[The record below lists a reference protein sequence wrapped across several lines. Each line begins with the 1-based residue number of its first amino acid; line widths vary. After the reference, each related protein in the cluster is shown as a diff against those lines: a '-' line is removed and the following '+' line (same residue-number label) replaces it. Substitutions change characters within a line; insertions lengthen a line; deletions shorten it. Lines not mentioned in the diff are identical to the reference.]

1 MIELKNEFKK
11 KIIRILVTIFATT
24 VLIIGIN
31 IITEGMYLIGIPK
44 IENVEKVT
52 ISYPKVSNE
61 IKEITNKKDIELAVK
76 LTGFL
81 KYSLFED
88 NHTNGS
94 PLITITYFT
103 SDGKKISVSAN
114 QDTVWWNG
122 KTHTL
127 KDDDTFIKVTEGI
140 FYFNEINKMQSD

>member
-11 KIIRILVTIFATT
+11 KLVRTLVIVFSTT
-24 VLIIGIN
+24 VIIIGIN

-61 IKEITNKKDIELAVK
+61 TKEIKSKKDIELAVK
-76 LTGFL
+76 LTGYL
-81 KYSLFED
+81 KYSLFEEVD
-88 NHTNGS
+88 TTES
-94 PLITITYFT
+94 PLITISYFT
-103 SDGKKISVSAN
+103 SDGENVSVSAN
-114 QDTVWWNG
+114 QNTVWWNG

-127 KDDDTFIKVTEGI
+127 ADDDTFIKMTEVI
-140 FYFNEINKMQSD
+140 FYFKEINEMHAN